1 MSATGSSWSGR
12 TDDPV
17 AAPAGGVGPSVPSSR
32 PAPSGRV
39 AAVGVSGDGRHWCQ
53 LVDGCQQS
61 LAPWPAPSWVV
72 ASREP
77 SMAPA
82 CYPRADRGSAGGS
95 ARQAH
100 TFRVSLVEPG
110 DGAGVAPLGALR
122 GPRPS
127 GSRRSR
133 GNRRCGHHRRHLTQG
148 PSGRRRGHVRG
159 AAAATRRYPAARPPC
174 GGRWPPGSH
183 QRIGATCDGSGFPL
197 HRLLHIERSSEA
209 RRRQGQSSSG
219 AARVERQAGVHRLT
233 LYQVRWEDRW
243 ACSGAVSR
251 WRCGPGCSLVA
262 TRARPHQGEYRIPST
277 RVCVG
282 W

>member
-1 MSATGSSWSGR
+1 MSATGSSWPGR

-17 AAPAGGVGPSVPSSR
+17 AAPGGGVGPSVPSGR

-61 LAPWPAPSWVV
+61 LAPWLAPSWVV

-82 CYPRADRGSAGGS
+82 CYARADRGSAGGS
-95 ARQAH
+95 ARQARR
-100 TFRVSLVEPG
+100 FRVSLVEPG
-110 DGAGVAPLGALR
+110 DGAGVAPLGPLR

-133 GNRRCGHHRRHLTQG
+133 GGRRCGHHRPHLTQR

-159 AAAATRRYPAARPPC
+159 AAGAAATRRYPAARRPC
-174 GGRWPPGSH
+174 GGPMAAWITPAHRSYLRWQWLPSTPPSAHGTQLRSPSTPGPKLVGSSTGRAPGRRPPSDALPGSL
-183 QRIGATCDGSGFPL
+183 GGPL
-197 HRLLHIERSSEA
+197 GMLRNCV
-209 RRRQGQSSSG
+209 
-219 AARVERQAGVHRLT
+219 RVHST
-233 LYQVRWEDRW
+233 
-243 ACSGAVSR
+243 
-251 WRCGPGCSLVA
+251 
-262 TRARPHQGEYRIPST
+262 TRATDAHGRTCES
-277 RVCVG
+277 
-282 W
+282 